1 MREKYATN
9 ADFIVVGAGS
19 AGCVIASRLAEIAEA
34 SVVLIEAG
42 RSDKNFRLRMPSAF
56 YMPIGNRRFD
66 WCYEAEPEINLKNRK
81 ISCPRGRV
89 MGGSSSING
98 MVYVRGHP
106 SNYDDWEKLGAENW
120 SYEAVLPYFRK
131 AQAMNGFNGS
141 ETQGEF
147 GPLHTTNGRMENPL
161 YQTFLEA
168 TEQAG
173 YAQREDL
180 NDDVQEGF
188 GPLPMTVENG
198 IRASTSRCYLNETPS
213 NLTIVKNAQVTRI
226 NFDNKRA
233 TGVGLLK
240 QGKSMNFVANSEVIL
255 CAGAIDTPKLLMLSG
270 IGPGDHLAELN
281 IPVVADLP
289 GVGSNLMDHLEV
301 YLQQACTKP
310 VSLSKFMGPLSK
322 ARIGA
327 QWFLNKTGLGST
339 NHFEVGGFIKSDHSK
354 KAPDI
359 QFHFLPAA
367 MTYDGSLQIKEHG
380 FQVHIGPMQSKSRGC
395 ITLRTSN
402 PLDSPR
408 LNFGYM
414 SDPEDWVV
422 FRSAIRQAREIFS
435 QSAFDQF
442 RGEEISPGDWVQS
455 DYELDEFIRARCE
468 SAYHPCGT
476 CKMGND
482 EQSVVDS
489 NGIAHALDGL
499 RVADASIF
507 PKIVNCNLN
516 ATVIM
521 AAEKIS
527 DEIKKRYS

>member
-66 WCYEAEPEINLKNRK
+66 WCYETEPEINLKNRK

-120 SYEAVLPYFRK
+120 AYEAVLPYFRK

-188 GPLPMTVENG
+188 GPLPMTCLLY
-198 IRASTSRCYLNETPS
+198 TSD
-213 NLTIVKNAQVTRI
+213 A
-226 NFDNKRA
+226 
-233 TGVGLLK
+233 
-240 QGKSMNFVANSEVIL
+240 
-255 CAGAIDTPKLLMLSG
+255 
-270 IGPGDHLAELN
+270 
-281 IPVVADLP
+281 AD
-289 GVGSNLMDHLEV
+289 E
-301 YLQQACTKP
+301 
-310 VSLSKFMGPLSK
+310 
-322 ARIGA
+322 
-327 QWFLNKTGLGST
+327 
-339 NHFEVGGFIKSDHSK
+339 
-354 KAPDI
+354 
-359 QFHFLPAA
+359 
-367 MTYDGSLQIKEHG
+367 
-380 FQVHIGPMQSKSRGC
+380 
-395 ITLRTSN
+395 
-402 PLDSPR
+402 
-408 LNFGYM
+408 
-414 SDPEDWVV
+414 
-422 FRSAIRQAREIFS
+422 
-435 QSAFDQF
+435 
-442 RGEEISPGDWVQS
+442 
-455 DYELDEFIRARCE
+455 
-468 SAYHPCGT
+468 
-476 CKMGND
+476 
-482 EQSVVDS
+482 
-489 NGIAHALDGL
+489 
-499 RVADASIF
+499 
-507 PKIVNCNLN
+507 
-516 ATVIM
+516 
-521 AAEKIS
+521 
-527 DEIKKRYS
+527 